1 MRLGDIGQLQYA
13 RNLAASDRWEEAAD
27 VVAELLE
34 RHPDSI
40 PALELMLQISSELE
54 DPTAMWF
61 AAWKLVKLSPDDQNA
76 YFALAA
82 ASMANALPF
91 CALYFAQDYLRR
103 WPKGNN
109 ADDLAELKET
119 VEPLCAKIQADDP
132 AAVGKPVDDLAL
144 VDQSHFLVSNGF
156 YEEGREVCQQA
167 IERLPDIPAPRN
179 NLALAYSIEGN
190 LKEAL
195 RIPRQ
200 TVEQFPDNL
209 HARCNLIELL
219 VRSGSR
225 DEAETLADGLRQTAD
240 ARFDDWVKLMEAFTY
255 LGDDQAVVNLYLR
268 FQKTLDK
275 GDFTPPMTKHLAAVA
290 LARSGNEKQ
299 ARKLWKEALHDDPTM
314 HIAQDNLDDLQN
326 RPGERS
332 GAWPF
337 PLPQWIPVTW
347 VKSLLDI
354 AEVSSEGAMKRSME
368 RFVRETPEFLA
379 VTPILLERGDPYS
392 REFVLH
398 TASYIPV
405 PGLREFVLSSHG
417 TDEDRMEASR
427 YATEQGLLPRGKPV
441 LMYNRGKQQ
450 ELMLMNYEIH
460 DEPQRADMPK
470 QARRLMEQS
479 VAAMRQGNIEEALRL
494 AQEGLKIA
502 PDAPPLMNGVAAAL
516 AGLGR
521 REELEVVV
529 RRTAELHP
537 NYLFGRCDMARLCIE
552 EGKLDE
558 AQQWLEPL
566 LERPRLHFS
575 EFNAICMAQIELLTA
590 KGETD
595 GARSWL
601 AIWEQANP
609 DALQIPI
616 YRQKLKKR

>member
-13 RNLAASDRWEEAAD
+13 KNLAASRRWEEAAD
-27 VVAELLE
+27 VVGELLE
-34 RHPDSI
+34 RHPDNT

-54 DPTAMWF
+54 DPVAIWL
-61 AAWKLVKLSPDDQNA
+61 AAWKLVKLSPDDQHA

-82 ASMANALPF
+82 ASMANAMPF
-91 CALYFAQDYLRR
+91 CALYYTQDSLRR
-103 WPKGNN
+103 WLNGHNTKE
-109 ADDLAELKET
+109 LAELKAT

-132 AAVGKPVDDLAL
+132 VAAGRPIADLAL
-144 VDQSHFLVSNGF
+144 LDQAHFLVSNGF
-156 YEEGREVCQQA
+156 YEDGFEVCRQA
-167 IERLPDIPAPRN
+167 IERMPDVPAPRN

-195 RIPRQ
+195 RIARQ

-219 VRSGSR
+219 VRTGNR
-225 DEAETLADGLRQTAD
+225 AEAETLAASLRQTAD
-240 ARFDDWVKLMEAFTY
+240 ARYDDWMKLIETFTY
-255 LGDDQAVVNLYLR
+255 LGEDQTVASLYER
-268 FQKTLDK
+268 FEKSLDK
-275 GDFTPPMTKHLAAVA
+275 GDFNPPMTKHLAEVA
-290 LARSGNEKQ
+290 LARSGDEKQ
-299 ARKLWKEALHDDPTM
+299 ARKLWKEALRDDPTM
-314 HIAQDNLDDLQN
+314 QIAQDNLDDLKN
-326 RPGERS
+326 RAGERS

-347 VKSLLDI
+347 VISLLDI
-354 AEVSSEGAMKRSME
+354 AEISSEGAMKRRME

-379 VTPILLERGDPYS
+379 VAPILLERGDPYS
-392 REFVLH
+392 RQFILRI
-398 TASYIPV
+398 ASYIPV

-427 YATEQGLLPRGKPV
+427 YATEHGLLPRGRPV
-441 LMYNRGKQQ
+441 LMYHDGKQQ

-460 DEPQRADMPK
+460 DEPQRPDMPK
-470 QARRLMEQS
+470 PARRLMEQS
-479 VAAMRQGNIEEALRL
+479 VAAARQANYEEALRL
-494 AQEGLKIA
+494 AQEGLKLA
-502 PDAPPLMNGVAAAL
+502 PDSAPLLNGVAAAL
-516 AGLGR
+516 GGLGR
-521 REELEVVV
+521 REEMEVVI
-529 RRTAELHP
+529 RRMVEIHP
-537 NYLFGRCDMARLCIE
+537 DYLFGRCGMARLCID

-558 AQQWLEPL
+558 AQQWLDPL

-616 YRQKLKKR
+616 YRQMLKKR